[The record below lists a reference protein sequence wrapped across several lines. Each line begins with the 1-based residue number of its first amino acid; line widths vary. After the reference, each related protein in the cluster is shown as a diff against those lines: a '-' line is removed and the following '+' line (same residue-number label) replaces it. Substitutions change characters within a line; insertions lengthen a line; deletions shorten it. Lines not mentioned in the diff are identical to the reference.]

1 MSYDQSNIFAR
12 ILRGEIPAA
21 SVLETDH
28 ALAFLDVN
36 PVNHGHVLLIPKA
49 QAATLSDL
57 SDDDA
62 AHLGA
67 LLPRLCRAVRAATG
81 CDALNVVVNHG
92 EAAGQTVFHVHYH
105 IIPRFQGDAVR
116 WPWPHLGYAEGAMES
131 MRGHLVRAITA
142 DRGA

>member
-1 MSYDQSNIFAR
+1 MAYDRGNIFAR

-21 SVLETDH
+21 TVLETDR

-49 QAATLSDL
+49 EEATLSDL

-62 AHLGA
+62 AHLGS
-67 LLPRLCRAVRAATG
+67 LLPRVCRAVREVTG

-92 EAAGQTVFHVHYH
+92 EAAGQTIFHVHYH
-105 IIPRFQGDAVR
+105 VIPRFRDDAVR
-116 WPWPHLGYAEGAMES
+116 WPWPHQSYPDGRMAEL
-131 MRGHLVRAITA
+131 R
-142 DRGA
+142 DRLSGVLATE